1 MYDGGV
7 EHSSGVIAGLISR
20 SDRVFF
26 PTDCISPAE
35 ECLKFCF
42 TELPAAPAVLRAEGG
57 VSFNSRRSQSTIRPS
72 RSYGGRSPDADGGDR

>member
-26 PTDCISPAE
+26 PTDCISPAKQ
-35 ECLKFCF
+35 CLKFCF
-42 TELPAAPAVLRAEGG
+42 TELPAEPAVLRARGSE
-57 VSFNSRRSQSTIRPS
+57 F
-72 RSYGGRSPDADGGDR
+72 